1 MPVGYD
7 YRKIYWE
14 PKESELETPEASY
27 TLPVEIVVLLLY

>member
-14 PKESELETPEASY
+14 SKESELEMPEASY
-27 TLPVEIVVLLLY
+27 TLPVEIFLLLLY